1 MNSTNATYANRQP
14 TGTYRRQSRSN
25 RICMP
30 TFNFARNVP
39 ITLVDLGI
47 VLVWAALITAIVV

>member
-1 MNSTNATYANRQP
+1 MNTNATHVTQQAP
-14 TGTYRRQSRSN
+14 GTYRRQTRSN
-25 RICMP
+25 RISMP
-30 TFNFARNVP
+30 TFKFARNVP

>member
-1 MNSTNATYANRQP
+1 
-14 TGTYRRQSRSN
+14 
-25 RICMP
+25 MP